1 MSYRVKRIDP
11 FWIRNPILP
20 VVAVLG
26 VAIALVG
33 VQQVRTPVAIGGAVI
48 GGLAIFLSTRPA
60 VSAVLGTL
68 GLLGGIVTFLAV
80 PSPSTLGMTMP
91 LRFVSTLLFA
101 VFYTVLMDGVV
112 LLVAVLYNLFAGV
125 AGLGGLSLELEDE
138 GGAADAD

>member
-11 FWIRNPILP
+11 FWIKNPILP
-20 VVAVLG
+20 VVAVVG
-26 VAIALVG
+26 VLIALVG
-33 VQQVRTPVAIGGAVI
+33 VQQVKTGVAIGGAII

-80 PSPSTLGMTMP
+80 PSPSTLGMTMG
-91 LRFVSTLLFA
+91 LRLVSTLLFA

-138 GGAADAD
+138 GGDADA

>member
-11 FWIRNPILP
+11 FWIKNPILP
-20 VVAVLG
+20 VVAIVGVL
-26 VAIALVG
+26 IALVG
-33 VQQVRTPVAIGGAVI
+33 VQQVKTAVAIGGAVI

-80 PSPSTLGMTMP
+80 PSPSTLGMTMG
-91 LRFVSTLLFA
+91 LRLVSTLLFT

-125 AGLGGLSLELEDE
+125 VGLGGFSVELEDE
-138 GGAADAD
+138 GGDADA

>member
-11 FWIRNPILP
+11 FWIKNPILP
-20 VVAVLG
+20 VVAIVGVL
-26 VAIALVG
+26 VALVG
-33 VQQVRTPVAIGGAVI
+33 VQQVKTAVAIGGAIV

-80 PSPSTLGMTMP
+80 PSPSTLGMSMG
-91 LRFVSTLLFA
+91 LRLVSTLLFT

-112 LLVAVLYNLFAGV
+112 LLVCVLYNLFAGV
-125 AGLGGLSLELEDE
+125 VGLGGLSVELEDE
-138 GGAADAD
+138 GGDAEA

>member
-11 FWIRNPILP
+11 FWIKNPILP
-20 VVAVLG
+20 VVAIVGVL
-26 VAIALVG
+26 IALVG
-33 VQQVRTPVAIGGAVI
+33 VQQVKTAVAIGGAVV

-80 PSPSTLGMTMP
+80 PSPSTLGMTMG
-91 LRFVSTLLFA
+91 LRLVSTLLFT

-125 AGLGGLSLELEDE
+125 VGLGGFSVELEDE
-138 GGAADAD
+138 GGDADA

>member
-11 FWIRNPILP
+11 FWMKNPALP
-20 VVAVLG
+20 VVAIVGVL
-26 VAIALVG
+26 IALVG
-33 VQQVRTPVAIGGAVI
+33 VQQVKTGVAIGGAII
-48 GGLAIFLSTRPA
+48 GGAAIFFSTRPA

-80 PSPSTLGMTMP
+80 PSPSTLGMTMG
-91 LRFVSTLLFA
+91 LRLVSTLLFT

-125 AGLGGLSLELEDE
+125 VGLGGFSVDLEDE
-138 GGAADAD
+138 GGDADA

>member
-20 VVAVLG
+20 VVAVIG
-26 VAIALVG
+26 VAVALVG
-33 VQQVRTPVAIGGAVI
+33 VQQVKTPVAIAGAVI

-80 PSPSTLGMTMP
+80 PSPSTLGMTMG
-91 LRFVSTLLFA
+91 LRLVSTLLFT

-125 AGLGGLSLELEDE
+125 VGLGGFSVELEDE
-138 GGAADAD
+138 GGAADA

>member
-11 FWIRNPILP
+11 FWMRNPVLP
-20 VVAVLG
+20 VVAVIG

-33 VQQVRTPVAIGGAVI
+33 VQQVKTGVAIGGAVI

-80 PSPSTLGMTMP
+80 PSPSTLGMTMG
-91 LRFVSTLLFA
+91 LRLVSTLLFT

-112 LLVAVLYNLFAGV
+112 LLVAVLYNLFAGGL
-125 AGLGGLSLELEDE
+125 GLGGFSVDLEDE
-138 GGAADAD
+138 GGDADA

>member
-11 FWIRNPILP
+11 FWMKNPALP
-20 VVAVLG
+20 VVAIAGVL
-26 VAIALVG
+26 IALVG
-33 VQQVRTPVAIGGAVI
+33 VQQVKTGVAIGGAIV

-80 PSPSTLGMTMP
+80 PSPSTLGMTMG
-91 LRFVSTLLFA
+91 LRLVSTLLFT

-125 AGLGGLSLELEDE
+125 VGLGGFSVDLEDE
-138 GGAADAD
+138 GGEADA